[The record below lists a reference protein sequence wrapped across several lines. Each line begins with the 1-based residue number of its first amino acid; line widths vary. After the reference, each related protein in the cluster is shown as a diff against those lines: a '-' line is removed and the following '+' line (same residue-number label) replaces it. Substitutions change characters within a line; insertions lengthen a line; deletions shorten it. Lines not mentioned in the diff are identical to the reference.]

1 MTKPVRIRDIAEA
14 CGVSV
19 GAVSRALKG
28 QPGLRED
35 TRLRI
40 ISVAQQQG
48 YDFSRLRTDKI
59 KRVLFLLH
67 RQHNISRALPFY
79 SQLLL
84 GIEDNCR
91 DHGIA
96 LSFLSIGPGDAVSE
110 QVLLHQPDALIC
122 AGFFEP
128 ELLGSLQQMK
138 LPLVLVDLW
147 APGLHC
153 VNPDNTQGG
162 YLATQ
167 HLIAQGRSRIAFLA
181 STLAHYSIRQ
191 REKGY
196 RQALYE
202 ARLLMPPE
210 YEAIAPPLLDTEQS
224 LVEAVNELLSLPEP
238 PDAIFAYNDAAALVV
253 NGCVRSR
260 VYVSRKILR
269 WLGLM
274 ISMLRPGHI
283 HHSPPSRLI
292 NNNWGVKRCVYCWK
306 KIRKRICCCRCS

>member
-1 MTKPVRIRDIAEA
+1 
-14 CGVSV
+14 
-19 GAVSRALKG
+19 
-28 QPGLRED
+28 
-35 TRLRI
+35 
-40 ISVAQQQG
+40 
-48 YDFSRLRTDKI
+48 
-59 KRVLFLLH
+59 
-67 RQHNISRALPFY
+67 
-79 SQLLL
+79 
-84 GIEDNCR
+84 
-91 DHGIA
+91 
-96 LSFLSIGPGDAVSE
+96 
-110 QVLLHQPDALIC
+110 
-122 AGFFEP
+122 
-128 ELLGSLQQMK
+128 MK

-147 APGLHC
+147 APGLPC

-181 STLAHYSIRQ
+181 SSLAHYSIRQ

-253 NGCVRSR
+253 QRCVRSR

-269 WLGLM
+269 WWGLM
-274 ISMLRPGHI
+274 ILMLRPGHI
-283 HHSPPSRLI
+283 HR
-292 NNNWGVKRCVYCWK
+292 
-306 KIRKRICCCRCS
+306 